1 MAKFIDNNGGY
12 YTKGDDLDHVWTVIR
27 MTDANGVE
35 HVEEYVASYACF
47 LAWHAKAKGVI
58 DEVERK
64 RAEAVILTLPK
75 GRLRRMKG

>member
-27 MTDANGVE
+27 TTDANGVE
-35 HVEEYVASYACF
+35 HTDEYVTSYACF
-47 LAWHAKAKGVI
+47 LAWHAKAKSVI
-58 DEVERK
+58 EEIERK

-75 GRLRRMKG
+75 GRRVAKG